1 MAKLNDAQIT
11 AKCVELSKCLVNTG
25 AGLVNYD
32 LRNSRAIGDT
42 ARVTVSIRRAGEL
55 DEETFAGV
63 STALKVDY
71 RLARA
76 EILNTLEE
84 LGWVEVKRKGKV
96 ISKIV
101 EKIPP
106 TEDILSKLGRLW
118 KEQGP
123 TPIDLASV
131 NGLYELSKRPF
142 EKAALLSELGISKEK
157 FQTFYEYG
165 DQAHYLGE
173 FNSLETG
180 KETIWTPLYWAGK
193 TDTVLRFLE
202 KRSEKQFSKLAS
214 LTRELIRYPGMP
226 EEKVSKDPL
235 VDSGIYHGYFPSVRI
250 TDRQK
255 TEHEYTFA
263 ATPQFEVDPKKD
275 VYEKARMIVSCIR
288 HGQYHAE
295 VTKILYPRSIL
306 NAMRNNVMKPHPYA
320 NVQYILLKI
329 HGMVDLQPATTRHG
343 RAFKVRWIDTPE
355 NNLAADIAD
364 ELLLGEEPTVRT
376 REEAEAKEIL
386 VRGMF
391 NYSSEQRRIKA
402 TKKIYAKEEFDR
414 LMELISGVRE

>member
-1 MAKLNDAQIT
+1 M
-11 AKCVELSKCLVNTG
+11 
-25 AGLVNYD
+25 
-32 LRNSRAIGDT
+32 
-42 ARVTVSIRRAGEL
+42 
-55 DEETFAGV
+55 
-63 STALKVDY
+63 
-71 RLARA
+71 
-76 EILNTLEE
+76 
-84 LGWVEVKRKGKV
+84 
-96 ISKIV
+96 

-193 TDTVLRFLE
+193 IDAVLRFLE

-226 EEKVSKDPL
+226 EEKMSKDPL